1 MNSVVDRIIAEKGRE
16 KKALIPILQ
25 AIQKELNYLPEE
37 ALRQVS
43 AQTEITAA
51 DIYSVASFYA
61 QFRMQPVGKHM
72 IKICVGTACHV
83 KGSAKVLENI
93 THRTGVEP
101 GRTSRDGQFSIEVVA
116 CMGACALAPAVNV
129 NGNFHPKVS
138 PTKVDRLIQ

>member
-83 KGSAKVLENI
+83 KGATQVYDAFMRKFGLKEGEHTDHDGKFTLEK
-93 THRTGVEP
+93 GV
-101 GRTSRDGQFSIEVVA
+101 VW
-116 CMGACALAPAVNV
+116 GAAPWRRW
-129 NGNFHPKVS
+129 FRS
-138 PTKVDRLIQ
+138 TR

>member
-1 MNSVVDRIIAEKGRE
+1 MGNKNDGMKSVVDRIIAEKGRE

-43 AQTEITAA
+43 EQTEITPA

-83 KGSAKVLENI
+83 KGATQVYDAFMRNFGLKEGEHTDREGKYTLE
-93 THRTGVEP
+93 
-101 GRTSRDGQFSIEVVA
+101 
-116 CMGACALAPAVNV
+116 
-129 NGNFHPKVS
+129 KVS
-138 PTKVDRLIQ
+138 CLGAAPWPRWFRLTR